1 MKKSL
6 LAICMVTAL
15 LAATVHADPRVPDD
29 MMRGRSSQYQEGF
42 RDGFR
47 EAVRMM
53 GGGNNNDSGG
63 GWSSSGRG
71 LRINSATYGNYNRTC
86 DFTEAL
92 AREAEGRSSYTF
104 TAHDDWC
111 GNPAPGKPKNARIDY
126 SCRGRDYSE
135 SVNSGSSK
143 TLRCN

>member
-1 MKKSL
+1 MMKKSHLTMCL
-6 LAICMVTAL
+6 LASL
-15 LAATVHADPRVPDD
+15 WAAAVQADPRVPED
-29 MMRGRSSQYQEGF
+29 MIRGRSSQYQSGF

-53 GGGNNNDSGG
+53 GGNNDSGSD
-63 GWSSSGRG
+63 WSSSGRG
-71 LRINSATYGNYNRTC
+71 LKINSATYGNYNRTC
-86 DFTEAL
+86 DFTDAL
-92 AREAEGRSSYTF
+92 AREAEGRSSYTI

-111 GNPAPGKPKNARIDY
+111 GNPAPGKPKTARIDY

-135 SVNSGSSK
+135 SVTSGSSK